1 MNRIFITGNLTRDPE
16 LKYTPQ
22 GKAVC
27 SFSVANN
34 REWTGANGEK
44 QKKTSFFNCQA
55 WGKTGETI
63 SKFFAKGRK
72 ILVMGS
78 MESRDYEKDGQKRT
92 VWEVNVDGFEFMD
105 SRSAPADER
114 GERPMPASAAEPE
127 EVDGS
132 SDIPF

>member
-16 LKYTPQ
+16 LKSTPS
-22 GKAVC
+22 GKSVC

-34 REWTGANGEK
+34 REWTGSDGQK
-44 QKKTSFFNCQA
+44 QKKTSFFNCIS
-55 WGKTGETI
+55 WGKNGEAI
-63 SKFFAKGRK
+63 SKFFQKGRK

-92 VWEVNVDGFEFMD
+92 VWECNVDGFEFMD
-105 SRSAPADER
+105 SNKAADPKPEPSQPDH
-114 GERPMPASAAEPE
+114 GDDAES
-127 EVDGS
+127 S